1 MTRRSLATLIL
12 INAVLLAGVG
22 VSMFAPH
29 SEAQFASGSQYLMIA
44 GEVVGRAQQSGVYV
58 IDLTRGAVLPLLY
71 NTSDNSLDVFPVRNV
86 REDTQEDIRNR

>member
-1 MTRRSLATLIL
+1 MTRRSLAALIL
-12 INAVLLAGVG
+12 INAVLLAGVA

-58 IDLTRGAVLPLLY
+58 IDLTRGDVLPLLY

-86 REDTQEDIRNR
+86 REDTQEDIRDR